1 MLYKKLL
8 VEAIRKAG
16 SYGQLPAGVL
26 KFDWVV
32 NIKPVG
38 NGQAVLKYLAP
49 CIYRVAICD
58 NRILSVDEQGVT
70 YRVKPSG
77 ERIYKTRHLDGESF
91 VRAFAQHILPPGF
104 HKLRY
109 YGFMSSNCKLQ
120 LVNAYEQQTEGLRSD
135 PGFAETM
142 DPLLRGELKDVVVRM
157 QETMR
162 ENELA
167 IGAARAANEKLA
179 KAILEAVSTT
189 QPDGAGY
196 SKSGSRES
204 ASAAPPISVQ
214 IDQHL

>member
-49 CIYRVAICD
+49 YIYRVAICD

-77 ERIYKTRHLDGESF
+77 ERVYKTRHLDGESF
-91 VRAFAQHILPPGF
+91 VRAFAQHIPPPVVQRQSRRRKTHPLGYRTCGAF
-104 HKLRY
+104 
-109 YGFMSSNCKLQ
+109 SSSSPLSRRFITSITSFSRFRREA
-120 LVNAYEQQTEGLRSD
+120 LVVWS
-135 PGFAETM
+135 
-142 DPLLRGELKDVVVRM
+142 
-157 QETMR
+157 
-162 ENELA
+162 
-167 IGAARAANEKLA
+167 
-179 KAILEAVSTT
+179 SCTT
-189 QPDGAGY
+189 LYMNSP
-196 SKSGSRES
+196 
-204 ASAAPPISVQ
+204 
-214 IDQHL
+214 